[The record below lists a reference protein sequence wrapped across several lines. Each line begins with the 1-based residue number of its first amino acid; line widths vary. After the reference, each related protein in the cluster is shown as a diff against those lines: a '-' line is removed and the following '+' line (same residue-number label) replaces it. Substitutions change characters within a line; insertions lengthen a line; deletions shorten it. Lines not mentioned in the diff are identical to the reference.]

1 MPKNN
6 SINEKLPPQNIEA
19 EQALLGSLLI
29 DKDAIVTV
37 ADILESKDFYKEKH
51 QKIYQAMVDL
61 WKDGEPID
69 ILSTTNKLEEANN
82 LDDVGGRSYLATL
95 SNMVPT
101 ASHVESYAEIVRKKS
116 TLRRLI
122 SSSTD
127 IIQMAYKTEEGN
139 TTDILDKAE
148 EKLFSVSKKFLKQ
161 NFVCIQETLDKAF
174 ERMDKLDKGEDKVR
188 GVPTGFKELDEAL
201 AGLQPSELILLAARP
216 SIGKSALALDMAR
229 HAAVEEGVPVGIF
242 SLEMSREQI
251 TDRMIC
257 AKSGV
262 NLWKMRTGNIS
273 HKDDNN
279 DFEKLGEAFD
289 KLSDAPVFIDDSPLL
304 NLVELK
310 TKARRLQSEHGLG
323 LLVVDYLQLMSSG
336 SENRSGR
343 VEEVSEISRGLKG
356 VARELDIPVLA
367 LSQLSRSPEMR
378 TPAIPK
384 LSDLRSSGSLEQD
397 ADVVMFIYRKARDK
411 GIKKC
416 PPEEKNI
423 AEIHIGKH
431 RHGPAGVKFLLY
443 FNEDIASFKD
453 LDKKHQDQYNNGGQ
467 DFEEDEDSP
476 F

>member
-1 MPKNN
+1 MSKTN
-6 SINEKLPPQNIEA
+6 SMEKKLPPQNNEA

-29 DKDAIVTV
+29 DKDAIISV
-37 ADILESKDFYKEKH
+37 ADILESKDFYKDKH
-51 QKIYQAMVDL
+51 EKIYQAMLNL
-61 WKDGEPID
+61 WKEGEPID
-69 ILSTTNKLEEANN
+69 ILSTANKLDEDEM
-82 LDDVGGRSYLATL
+82 LDKVGGRSYLASL

-101 ASHVESYAEIVRKKS
+101 SSHAKSYAEIVRKKS

-127 IIQMAYKTEEGN
+127 IIQMAYKTEGGN
-139 TTDILDKAE
+139 TVDILDQAE

-161 NFVCIQETLDKAF
+161 NFVCIKETLDKAF
-174 ERMDKLDKGEDKVR
+174 ERMDKLDNGEQQIR
-188 GVPTGFKELDEAL
+188 GVPTGFKELDDAM
-201 AGLQPSELILLAARP
+201 AGLQPSELVLLAARP

-229 HAAVEEGVPVGIF
+229 HAAVESGVPVGIF
-242 SLEMSREQI
+242 SLEMSKEQI

-257 AKSGV
+257 ANSGV

-273 HKDDNN
+273 HNDDSS

-289 KLSDAPVFIDDSPLL
+289 KLSKAPVYIDDSPLL
-304 NLVELK
+304 NLIELK

-336 SENRSGR
+336 SDNRSGR

-356 VARELDIPVLA
+356 VARELNIPVLA

-397 ADVVMFIYRKARDK
+397 ADVVMFIYRKSRDK
-411 GIKKC
+411 GIKKI

-423 AEIHIGKH
+423 AEVHIGKH

-443 FNEDIASFKD
+443 FDESIASFKD
-453 LDKKHQDQYNNGGQ
+453 LDKKHQDQYNNNGV
-467 DFEEDEDSP
+467 DFEEDQDSP